1 MKLNKF
7 LFTTCFMSMCVI
19 ALGQEKGYYS
29 IGKNAEKLKT
39 EGETSASDSFIRV
52 EKGYYSM
59 STNRNKLKRSPEKHT
74 ATRTRVPVVSK
85 GYYSIGN
92 NGAKLVDR
100 KE

>member
-1 MKLNKF
+1 
-7 LFTTCFMSMCVI
+7 MSIGVI

-39 EGETSASDSFIRV
+39 SGTQSVADSFVRV

-59 STNRNKLKRSPEKHT
+59 NTNRNKLKRSTEKDT
-74 ATRTRVPVVSK
+74 STRTHVFPVSK